1 MENFFPFEKNPKI
14 CVAVSGGADSLAL
27 TLLTNNWVKKF
38 NGSVIGVTI
47 DHSLRDNSADEAQ
60 HVSKELEKFDIN
72 HQIIKYDG
80 PKPKTRIQEIAR
92 KYRYQLLGDFCK
104 RKNIYHLL
112 VGHHSLDQKETCL
125 MRSWRDSGFI
135 GLAGMSAIIEFNS
148 HRLLRPMLNI
158 DPKELKKYLSDRQV
172 IWVEDISNK
181 NNFYLRVRAREHL
194 VKNSWNLNRTFAKKR
209 IELEKKL
216 SKWFSVNAEISSFGY
231 VKINFKEFLICE
243 NHLREQILSRSIST
257 VGGLEYSPS
266 LSSLNLVSKH
276 FANFSTS
283 KSLGGCLILKK
294 LNCLFVVREIRNNEP
309 KKIMSNGGVI
319 IWDRRFI
326 IKMSKTDEKQ
336 VKLHRLGRKGF
347 DQLTNAGYY
356 IYNSNIPKLAL
367 FSLPA
372 LWKRDKVVS
381 VPHLGVKLEGNIEV
395 TANFSPLQSLSPSG
409 FAVVN

>member
-27 TLLTNNWVKKF
+27 TLLTNYWVKKF

-209 IELEKKL
+209 TGNTQLDI
-216 SKWFSVNAEISSFGY
+216 IITFGY
-231 VKINFKEFLICE
+231 FPVSLYEPGNTQKEE
-243 NHLREQILSRSIST
+243 SI
-257 VGGLEYSPS
+257 
-266 LSSLNLVSKH
+266 
-276 FANFSTS
+276 A
-283 KSLGGCLILKK
+283 
-294 LNCLFVVREIRNNEP
+294 
-309 KKIMSNGGVI
+309 
-319 IWDRRFI
+319 
-326 IKMSKTDEKQ
+326 EK
-336 VKLHRLGRKGF
+336 F
-347 DQLTNAGYY
+347 
-356 IYNSNIPKLAL
+356 
-367 FSLPA
+367 
-372 LWKRDKVVS
+372 
-381 VPHLGVKLEGNIEV
+381 LEGGDIFMNTADYIFYV
-395 TANFSPLQSLSPSG
+395 TKGGGKNGLSTWSSC
-409 FAVVN
+409 